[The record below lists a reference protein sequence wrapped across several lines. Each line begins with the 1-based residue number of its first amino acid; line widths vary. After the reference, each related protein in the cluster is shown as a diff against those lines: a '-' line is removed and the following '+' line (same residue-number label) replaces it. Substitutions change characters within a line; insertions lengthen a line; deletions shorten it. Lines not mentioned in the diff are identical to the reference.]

1 MLALLVVL
9 STRVAFGCRA
19 GDSDTPSDSKC
30 GIEFLLEVS
39 RHLALHNCRDYLRN
53 VIARQCF
60 RGGSGGPDRTRIC
73 DLLRVKQ
80 TL

>member
-39 RHLALHNCRDYLRN
+39 RHLVLHNCRDYRRN
-53 VIARQCF
+53 TIARQCF
-60 RGGSGGPDRTRIC
+60 CGGRWWALQGSN
-73 DLLRVKQ
+73 L
-80 TL
+80 